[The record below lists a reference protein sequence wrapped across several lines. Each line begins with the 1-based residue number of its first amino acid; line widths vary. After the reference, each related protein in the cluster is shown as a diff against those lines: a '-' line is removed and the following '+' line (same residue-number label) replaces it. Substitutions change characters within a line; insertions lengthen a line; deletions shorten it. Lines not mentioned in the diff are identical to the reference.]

1 MHIATTLT
9 SEYIEI
15 APGHVKIS
23 RSRILNKICEELAF
37 PHLLGKSQ
45 FGYKT
50 EHETKLSLV
59 KYFNQKLQADTFL
72 ACGL

>member
-1 MHIATTLT
+1 MHIAATLT

-15 APGHVKIS
+15 APGQVKIS

-50 EHETKLSLV
+50 EHEIKLSFV
-59 KYFNQKLQADTFL
+59 KYFDQELQADIFI